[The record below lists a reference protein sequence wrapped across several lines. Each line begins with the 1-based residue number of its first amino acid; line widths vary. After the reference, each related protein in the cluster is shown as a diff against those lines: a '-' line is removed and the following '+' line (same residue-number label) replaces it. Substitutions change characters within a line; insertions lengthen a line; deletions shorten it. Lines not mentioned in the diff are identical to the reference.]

1 MRIAIFLAV
10 LAASLHADNSNHG
23 FTASL
28 KNCTELIGFG
38 PVPFAA
44 ARALVPASYI
54 LVPFDGSAGL
64 VIRASR
70 CEAVGVDNSVE
81 KAALVAQIGIAVIS
95 PDGTGDINNYTL
107 SHATDHQ
114 QLAQALSQ
122 AGLPAV
128 LDRAL
133 AYEFTPGSSGNGE
146 VYVSV
151 SPAVQPA
158 WFLTGLAGPPPS
170 GGFPVVAN
178 WWFNGLPGV
187 LKMATP
193 IGSIGYGSASFAP
206 HTSKFSML
214 GSIIGGNTNT
224 SFVFFN
230 ARGVFIAGSL
240 VASIK

>member
-1 MRIAIFLAV
+1 MRIAIYLAV
-10 LAASLHADNSNHG
+10 LAASLHADNGNHG

-44 ARALVPASYI
+44 ARALVPASYA

-64 VIRASR
+64 VVRASR
-70 CEAVGVDNSVE
+70 CEAVGVDNSAE

-107 SHATDHQ
+107 SYATDRQ

-128 LDRAL
+128 LDRAV
-133 AYEFTPGSSGNGE
+133 AYEFTPG
-146 VYVSV
+146 
-151 SPAVQPA
+151 
-158 WFLTGLAGPPPS
+158 
-170 GGFPVVAN
+170 
-178 WWFNGLPGV
+178 
-187 LKMATP
+187 
-193 IGSIGYGSASFAP
+193 FAL
-206 HTSKFSML
+206 HTSRFSML
-214 GSIIGGNTNT
+214 GSLIGGNTDA

-230 ARGVFIAGSL
+230 ARGVFTAGSL
-240 VASIK
+240 VASVR